1 MGMTKKSN
9 LLLVIIIM
17 LFMGCT
23 KFNVII
29 TNPQIQEKLDSKFPI
44 TKTYLLFFEI
54 TYKNARIILQNGS
67 DKVRIGLDVTLNI
80 PINENPE
87 LLSGGV
93 EIISDIDFNSDAGQL
108 FLIDCQIDKLSLKGV
123 PPTYTDKVND
133 ILNISVKEYLNNF
146 PIYTLSAK
154 DIKTTAVKLLI
165 KDVKI
170 RDGVLVVTLGV

>member
-1 MGMTKKSN
+1 MPKKSN

-44 TKTYLLFFEI
+44 TKTYLLFFEV